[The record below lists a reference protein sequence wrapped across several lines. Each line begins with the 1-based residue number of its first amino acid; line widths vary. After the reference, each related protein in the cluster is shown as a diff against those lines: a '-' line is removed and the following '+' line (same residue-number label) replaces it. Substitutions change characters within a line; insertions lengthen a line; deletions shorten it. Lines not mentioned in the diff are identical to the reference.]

1 MVSLLTQA
9 RLISS
14 SHSVLTIILF
24 IILLLQTYVFF
35 HFLIAHFAHKRVFGT
50 LEFFEKP
57 DNLNQTLLPFT
68 MQSNTVVLPLIFQ
81 TS

>member
-1 MVSLLTQA
+1 MQA

-14 SHSVLTIILF
+14 SHSVIIIQF
-24 IILLLQTYVFF
+24 IILLLQTHVFF
-35 HFLIAHFAHKRVFGT
+35 HFLIAHFPHKRVFGT

-68 MQSNTVVLPLIFQ
+68 SQ
-81 TS
+81 TL